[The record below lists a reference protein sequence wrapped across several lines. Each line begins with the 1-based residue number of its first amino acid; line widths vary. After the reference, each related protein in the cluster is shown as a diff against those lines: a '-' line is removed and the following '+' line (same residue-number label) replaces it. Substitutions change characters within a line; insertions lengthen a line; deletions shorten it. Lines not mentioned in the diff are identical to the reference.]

1 MVQKPKIQYVGQFY
15 IHGSEARKLELQ
27 EQKTFRNYLP
37 KRLQTIQKV
46 YVDPVAIVGIVVA
59 LVMLVTMAM
68 GLLQLQKDW
77 ADYDRMASHVS
88 DLKKRN
94 AELHLEYEAMYDL
107 EDVKSKAL
115 ALGMVPKSEL
125 KHATVIVTVPEPEP
139 VPSRV
144 DEMRWFLE
152 GLFA

>member
-46 YVDPVAIVGIVVA
+46 YVDPVAILGIAVA
-59 LVMLVTMAM
+59 VVMLITMAV
-68 GLLQLQKDW
+68 GLVQIRKDW
-77 ADYDRMASHVS
+77 MEYDRMANHVS
-88 DLKKRN
+88 QLKKDN
-94 AELHLEYEAMYDL
+94 ADLHLEYEAMYDL
-107 EDVKSKAL
+107 DDVKAKAL

-125 KHATVIVTVPEPEP
+125 KHATVIVTLPEPEP
-139 VPSRV
+139 VPSKI
-144 DEMRWFLE
+144 DEVRWFLE